1 MSIRIKLLGA
11 FLVAVV
17 AAAALAAVAL
27 TATWSLAD
35 LAQRLYDQPLQ
46 AVSHARSAE
55 TAFAILQ
62 RAGPDDERE
71 ALLLVLRMDRKRGER
86 HQTDDQSPQNARHS
100 GRPFSSRELA

>member
-46 AVSHARSAE
+46 AISHARSAQ
-55 TAFAILQ
+55 TAFAVMQ
-62 RAGPDDERE
+62 RADTPEER
-71 ALLLVLRMDRKRGER
+71 A
-86 HQTDDQSPQNARHS
+86 
-100 GRPFSSRELA
+100 